1 MRCQSRHTLASGF
14 TLIEVL
20 VALAI
25 VAIGM
30 AALLSSLSSSADSA
44 SYLRDKTF
52 AEWIALNRIEEV
64 RLAAALPQEGKTD
77 GEVELANRKWKWQQE
92 VLKTEVNGIMR
103 VDVRVKPSELSGDR
117 NWFAEVSGIRGNTL
131 SNPSGIIDYYAAKP
145 KADDQNPGG
154 QNGVPGGRTPGGANK
169 PIGEPQD
176 PGSNPNPNVGADNPT
191 PPSQS
196 PLSPE

>member
-1 MRCQSRHTLASGF
+1 MRRQAGF

-25 VAIGM
+25 VTIGM

-52 AEWIALNRIEEV
+52 AEWVALNRIEEV

-77 GEVELANRKWKWQQE
+77 GEIELADRKWKWQQE
-92 VLKTEVNGIMR
+92 VLKTEVTGILR

-117 NWFAEVSGIRGNTL
+117 NWYAEVSGIRGNTL
-131 SNPSGIIDYYAAKP
+131 SNPSGIIDYYGVPP
-145 KADDQNPGG
+145 KTNGSPDGGPGG
-154 QNGVPGGRTPGGANK
+154 TPRGRTPGNAGGANV
-169 PIGEPQD
+169 PIGPPQD
-176 PGSNPNPNVGADNPT
+176 PNPVPNPEGNPT
-191 PPSQS
+191 PPST
-196 PLSPE
+196 PLLSPE

>member
-1 MRCQSRHTLASGF
+1 MRASRRLHEDGF

-30 AALLSSLSSSADSA
+30 AALLSALSSSADSA

-52 AEWIALNRIEEV
+52 AEWVALNRIEEV
-64 RLAAALPQEGKTD
+64 RLASAIPGEGKTD

-92 VLKTEVNGIMR
+92 VMKSELEGIMR
-103 VDVRVKPSELSGDR
+103 VDVRVKPAEQSGDS
-117 NWFAEVSGIRGNTL
+117 NWLAEVSGIRGNTL
-131 SNPSGIIDYYAAKP
+131 SNPSGIIDYYAAQP
-145 KADDQNPGG
+145 RNNGNPPGG
-154 QNGVPGGRTPGGANK
+154 GNNGVPGGRTPGAANT
-169 PIGEPQD
+169 PIGD
-176 PGSNPNPNVGADNPT
+176 PNAPPTPNVGAENPT
-191 PPSQS
+191 PPST

>member
-1 MRCQSRHTLASGF
+1 VTRRQTGF

-30 AALLSSLSSSADSA
+30 AALLSALSSSADSA

-52 AEWIALNRIEEV
+52 AEWVALNRIEEV
-64 RLAAALPQEGKTD
+64 RLANALPQEGKTD

-92 VLKTEVNGIMR
+92 VMKTEVTGILR
-103 VDVRVKPSELSGDR
+103 VDVRVKPTEISGDS

-131 SNPSGIIDYYAAKP
+131 SNPSGIIDYYAVP
-145 KADDQNPGG
+145 PTSGGTPGG
-154 QNGVPGGRTPGGANK
+154 GNNGVPGGRTPGGAST
-169 PIGEPQD
+169 PIAPPSNGEP
-176 PGSNPNPNVGADNPT
+176 PT
-191 PPSQS
+191 PPPQQT
-196 PLSPE
+196 PLPTE